1 MNLRKKPFSI
11 SLQAL
16 AGVLIFSCLL
26 AHPFSEAAS
35 SPPGDKRD
43 YMLVLNTYTESAPRS
58 SHIINSIVAHID
70 QVDNFEVY
78 TENMNSLLMTF
89 KKHKTGEIESFK
101 NNLLREY
108 GKNPPRM
115 LVLLGAPIAVLR
127 DFVKQTWPG
136 VPLILCSEMDYIGPE
151 NAYLDRRPLRPE
163 ERLPLCDKAV
173 SDNITLIRTPLY
185 LRENVELMRR
195 MIPGMDSLIFVGDG
209 RYINQQ
215 ADSDLRELLD
225 REFPQIDYRF
235 YSAHEMSTEALLD
248 SLNRIDIHRTGI
260 LFSSWHYTKK
270 IGDNIVSVTDSY
282 RVIASVQAPMFA
294 LMPADI
300 RDGGLVG
307 GYVYDDAEVNAHV
320 ISTIDAVLAGH
331 QPRDIPFYTPQD
343 ARPVF
348 NYAALERKDLSPHTC
363 PANTLFYNKPVST
376 LEQYKWAIGGIVLL
390 LLAFIGIQQ
399 WRIRMMYRVESAR
412 QRESESLAKYS
423 NLFNAMPIVYIQM
436 KVIYDENG
444 NPADA
449 LYCDVNSRY
458 ERIFIP
464 REQAIGRRVSELF
477 PFPMTEFMRLIK
489 IAQTENR
496 TITYPYYYEPRDIFY
511 EVVISRSYLEEHI
524 DIFCLDGTALYKTQQ
539 KLDSIN
545 HKLAMALDVADIVPW
560 KWDLRKGSILCDVN
574 KSVHGQM
581 LAGTNADQQLEV
593 PSESYFAKIH
603 KEDRERVRRAYDDL
617 IAGRKDKVREEYRV
631 ASDAG
636 GRWHL
641 DWVEA
646 QATVDQRDD
655 DGRPLN
661 LIGSSLVIT
670 PRKRLEQDLRSARDR
685 AEESNRLKSAFLANM
700 SHEIRTPLNA
710 IVGFSELMA
719 TEADPDQRK
728 EFADLILV
736 NNTLLLQIISD
747 VLDLARIE
755 SGRIEIVRTKFD
767 ARDLCR
773 EVAETFRLQV
783 AEGVVLRLED
793 SLPRLQ
799 LEDYKQG
806 LHQILGNF
814 VRNAVKFTTK
824 GSITIGFSQRP
835 GWVRFYVRDTG
846 IGIPEEERAKI
857 FDRFYKVDTFTQGT
871 GLGLPICKNIA
882 EQLGGRIG
890 VDSAVGAGSCFW
902 VEIPAGK

>member
-1 MNLRKKPFSI
+1 M
-11 SLQAL
+11 
-16 AGVLIFSCLL
+16 
-26 AHPFSEAAS
+26 
-35 SPPGDKRD
+35 
-43 YMLVLNTYTESAPRS
+43 
-58 SHIINSIVAHID
+58 
-70 QVDNFEVY
+70 
-78 TENMNSLLMTF
+78 
-89 KKHKTGEIESFK
+89 
-101 NNLLREY
+101 
-108 GKNPPRM
+108 
-115 LVLLGAPIAVLR
+115 
-127 DFVKQTWPG
+127 
-136 VPLILCSEMDYIGPE
+136 
-151 NAYLDRRPLRPE
+151 
-163 ERLPLCDKAV
+163 

-331 QPRDIPFYTPQD
+331 QPRDIPFYAPQD

-376 LEQYKWAIGGIVLL
+376 LEQYKWAIGGIVLLL

>member
-1 MNLRKKPFSI
+1 MNLLKKPFSI

-43 YMLVLNTYTESAPRS
+43 YMLVLNTYTESAPWS

-108 GKNPPRM
+108 DKNPPRM

-331 QPRDIPFYTPQD
+331 QPRDIPFYAPQD

-376 LEQYKWAIGGIVLL
+376 LEQYKWAIGGVVL

-423 NLFNAMPIVYIQM
+423 NLFNAMSIVYIQM

-814 VRNAVKFTTK
+814 VRNAVKFTIK

-902 VEIPAGK
+902 VEIPTGK

>member
-1 MNLRKKPFSI
+1 
-11 SLQAL
+11 
-16 AGVLIFSCLL
+16 
-26 AHPFSEAAS
+26 
-35 SPPGDKRD
+35 
-43 YMLVLNTYTESAPRS
+43 
-58 SHIINSIVAHID
+58 
-70 QVDNFEVY
+70 
-78 TENMNSLLMTF
+78 
-89 KKHKTGEIESFK
+89 
-101 NNLLREY
+101 
-108 GKNPPRM
+108 
-115 LVLLGAPIAVLR
+115 
-127 DFVKQTWPG
+127 
-136 VPLILCSEMDYIGPE
+136 
-151 NAYLDRRPLRPE
+151 
-163 ERLPLCDKAV
+163 
-173 SDNITLIRTPLY
+173 
-185 LRENVELMRR
+185 
-195 MIPGMDSLIFVGDG
+195 
-209 RYINQQ
+209 
-215 ADSDLRELLD
+215 
-225 REFPQIDYRF
+225 
-235 YSAHEMSTEALLD
+235 
-248 SLNRIDIHRTGI
+248 
-260 LFSSWHYTKK
+260 
-270 IGDNIVSVTDSY
+270 
-282 RVIASVQAPMFA
+282 
-294 LMPADI
+294 
-300 RDGGLVG
+300 
-307 GYVYDDAEVNAHV
+307 
-320 ISTIDAVLAGH
+320 
-331 QPRDIPFYTPQD
+331 
-343 ARPVF
+343 
-348 NYAALERKDLSPHTC
+348 
-363 PANTLFYNKPVST
+363 
-376 LEQYKWAIGGIVLL
+376 
-390 LLAFIGIQQ
+390 
-399 WRIRMMYRVESAR
+399 
-412 QRESESLAKYS
+412 
-423 NLFNAMPIVYIQM
+423 M